1 MSANIIAT
9 EKVQIDPINAPP
21 DSAFS
26 FRGGYPIISFL
37 IAQSDKYLVGKS
49 LRLCGEFKI
58 TNGAGV
64 AVKNNDG
71 VGGGNGATRLNC
83 SIDSR
88 IGVASCLRQVTLST
102 LDNQTLEHIKEYPR
116 LLSSLVPATH
126 GGADLNN
133 GNALGNITSSRSIVE
148 ACSLNTKRTFSIP
161 IRCGLLSGTGLVPL
175 GQNGTRGLIMNLECA
190 PDASVL
196 QPWLLGTATDPEAAE
211 SLQSGSVAGG
221 VQIGDFSYT
230 LSNVHLTYDL
240 LVPDEEGA
248 QMMNNA
254 SNGALQYNAY
264 SSLYSVIN
272 SSDQTVSLNL
282 GASKVQSIIHNIVPT
297 TFVNNSQQLSNATY
311 KLSNGPGVNAPIL
324 EVAYSKAGI
333 LFPRENRIDEQQK
346 GVLGNEQSLIDAVTL
361 ETYLGAIKNINDLD
375 NTLASCQTEIG
386 KATRVNA
393 VHGANINNPNRAI
406 DDGGEDRWGMTLA
419 NKRPVFGLGIRQDI
433 FKHGVDYSRT
443 PYSVRVRSSLDGQNP
458 NSLFTYVLASS
469 TLLYSPEGIRVVS

>member
-21 DSAFS
+21 DSSFS

-49 LRLCGEFKI
+49 LRLCGEFNI
-58 TNGAGV
+58 TDGAG
-64 AVKNNDG
+64 AAILNNGG
-71 VGGGNGATRLNC
+71 VGVGNGATRKNC

-88 IGVASCLRQVTLST
+88 VGVASTIRQVTLST

-133 GNALGNITSSRSIVE
+133 GNALGNITSSRSIVQ
-148 ACSLNTKRTFSIP
+148 ACSLNTKRSFSIP

-175 GQNGTRGLIMNLECA
+175 GQNGTRGMIMNLECA
-190 PDASVL
+190 PDSSVL
-196 QPWLLGTATDPEAAE
+196 QPWLLGEATDPQAVET
-211 SLQSGSVAGG
+211 LQSGSVAGG
-221 VQIGDFSYT
+221 AQIGDFSYT

-297 TFVNNSQQLSNATY
+297 TFVNNSQQLSNGTY
-311 KLSNGPGVNAPIL
+311 KLQNGAAIAPIK

-333 LFPRENRIDEQQK
+333 LFPRENRIDEQQP
-346 GVLGNEQSLIDAVTL
+346 GVIADERSSIDAITL
-361 ETYLGAIKNINDLD
+361 ETYLSSIKNINDLD
-375 NTLASCQTEIG
+375 NTLASAQTEDG
-386 KATRVNA
+386 KATRLNA
-393 VHGANINNPNRAI
+393 YEGLNRNTPERNIG
-406 DDGGEDRWGMTLA
+406 GGEDRWGMTLA

-433 FKHGVDYSRT
+433 FRHGVDYSRT
-443 PYSVRVRSSLDGQNP
+443 PYSVRVRSELDGQHP
-458 NSLFTYVLASS
+458 NSLFTYILASS